1 MRIVALEKEV
11 ERYKVQLEA
20 EPVQETTELSVE
32 QLLQKISVLEKVDLC
47 QLLTDLFSKIKC

>member
-20 EPVQETTELSVE
+20 EPVQEATELSIE
-32 QLLQKISVLEKVDLC
+32 QLLQKISVLEKVALRRVLSD
-47 QLLTDLFSKIKC
+47 